1 MMARVFSVS
10 IQRLYPC
17 LSHNIDVFFVGPNWP
32 KYTPSEKVSRVDGQL
47 CVSDRPNILNKVLM
61 QLHGGNMTVI
71 PDDYRKEQID
81 FLVGNARVFQR

>member
-1 MMARVFSVS
+1 
-10 IQRLYPC
+10 
-17 LSHNIDVFFVGPNWP
+17 
-32 KYTPSEKVSRVDGQL
+32 
-47 CVSDRPNILNKVLM
+47 M